1 MSFELSF
8 SLLILRL
15 GLAVTFF
22 LHGSQQSLGWYGG
35 RGFKS
40 TINNWKEKYQIPT
53 PIGAIGILTEVFGSL
68 ALLVG
73 FLVRPFALGL
83 VIFMAV
89 AIWKAHWE
97 HGFFLAR
104 PGGQGSGIEYCMALL
119 LMCMALLMGGG
130 GVISIEW
137 MLG

>member
-1 MSFELSF
+1 MSLDLSF
-8 SLLILRL
+8 ALLILRL
-15 GLAVTFF
+15 GLAFTF
-22 LHGSQQSLGWYGG
+22 LAHGSTHLLGWYGG
-35 RGFKS
+35 RGFKG

-53 PIGAIGILTEVFGSL
+53 PIGAIGILTEVFGGF

-89 AIWKAHWE
+89 AIWKSHWA

-104 PGGQGSGIEYCMALL
+104 REGEGNGFEYCMALM
-119 LMCMALLMGGG
+119 LMSLALLFGGSG
-130 GVISIEW
+130 AISLDW
-137 MLG
+137 LLS